1 MPPEFAV
8 RWARI
13 AERDLEVIVDY
24 IAHDDVAAALGVLA
38 KIRVAGSALS
48 SVPERGRVVPEL
60 QAQGIVGYRE
70 LVVGVWR
77 IVYRIGERR
86 VFVLAVFDSRRNLE
100 DVLLDRLT
108 RI

>member
-1 MPPEFAV
+1 MPPEFAL

-13 AERDLEVIVDY
+13 AERDLEAIVDY
-24 IAHDDVAAALGVLA
+24 IARENVDAALGILA
-38 KIRVAGSALS
+38 KIRAAGAALS

-60 QAQGIVGYRE
+60 QAQGITGYRE

-77 IVYRIGERR
+77 IVYRIGERQ

-100 DVLLDRLT
+100 DVLLERLT
-108 RI
+108 RV